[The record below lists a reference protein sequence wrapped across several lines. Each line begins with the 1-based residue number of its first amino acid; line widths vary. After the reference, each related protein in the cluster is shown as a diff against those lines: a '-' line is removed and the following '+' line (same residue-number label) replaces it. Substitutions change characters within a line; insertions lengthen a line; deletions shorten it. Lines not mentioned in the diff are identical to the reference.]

1 MHRHDFWN
9 QKSQIQRPQPHTLIQ
24 LCPELTVRNNSIRL
38 NWKQRLHSS
47 SSKRHFL
54 LSGKETWSLKHG
66 TVSATCCTY
75 DHRQTTVQTATW
87 TMGVPPGLSCQLL
100 WGQGKTHNTC
110 QLWGITISIII
121 IIRKWPAPNT
131 IPVIQESWSGSKS
144 THITKQVGGDLSS

>member
-9 QKSQIQRPQPHTLIQ
+9 QKSQIQRPQPHILIQ

-110 QLWGITISIII
+110 QLWGIKISIII
-121 IIRKWPAPNT
+121 IIRNDQLLTLYLLYRNHEVGVNPPTSPNR
-131 IPVIQESWSGSKS
+131 W
-144 THITKQVGGDLSS
+144 GGGLSS